1 MGVPCAHDKVMDD
14 FDGSRKKKSVSNK
27 SAFKPVSNRHHQL
40 PLIAAAYHT
49 APEARWGFLVRMIR
63 SDISVTGITFRIYSF
78 IMEEMMVQQGSIM
91 RVMACRKWWIMCHSS
106 AYNFMTVYM
115 V

>member
-1 MGVPCAHDKVMDD
+1 MAQE
-14 FDGSRKKKSVSNK
+14 KKNQSLIRVLSNQ
-27 SAFKPVSNRHHQL
+27 FQTGIINFLLLLQ
-40 PLIAAAYHT
+40 HT
-49 APEARWGFLVRMIR
+49 IPPEARWGFLVRMIR

-78 IMEEMMVQQGSIM
+78 IMEEMVQQGSIM